1 VGRVEGVKVR
11 VNIDLSEILGSLKR
25 D

>member
-11 VNIDLSEILGSLKR
+11 VNIDLSEISGSLKR